1 MRVCSDA
8 CRTAVETITGAGLDA
23 WYDLRTHSNAQGAT
37 TADPRH
43 RAELDAWRV
52 PEVEAALLK
61 RDGRGNDRDDGR
73 CNGQDDGRGGGDDDN
88 HAAIGRDGGG
98 SRGNRDRG
106 DGNTANNAAS
116 AAVSLTVE
124 GMRCAG
130 CAWLVERLL
139 VGVPGVSAATV
150 DFPLRRAEV
159 RFDPRTTRLHPL
171 LETLA
176 RAGYRATPYS
186 MHAEETAI
194 ESERRARIRGLGISA
209 LFGMQVMLLSIALY
223 ASEGYG
229 GMSAGFEQLFRWLA
243 MMLTVPVLAWP
254 GRAFFTGAVAAL
266 RHRSL
271 TMDVPVALG
280 LAIAFTGSAF
290 ATVTGE
296 GEIWFDSV
304 VMFITLLNAARY
316 LELLARRRATATIRA
331 LARSAPLVATR
342 IRAAEAGDGT
352 APNGADLRTA
362 AGNNAG
368 GGVRLCTGDDKPLD
382 PPYAIGTVKTG
393 GDATSHPRNPGSSRA
408 MRFDTGRTEG
418 DTASRN
424 DDAGDDNH
432 GGNELPETERIPAA
446 ALRPG
451 DRVRVRPGEVVPAD
465 GAICSGRSAFDE
477 SLLTG
482 ESNPVARAAGDRVL
496 AGSVNGSGVVE
507 VEVVFAGDETVLGGV
522 LRRAEQAARERP
534 AIAELADRAAAW
546 FIGGVLV
553 LATGV
558 AVAWLLH
565 DASRMIPVL
574 VSVLV
579 VTCPCALSLATPAA
593 MTAALGALAR
603 AGLIAT
609 RANAVERLALA
620 THCLA
625 DKTGTLT
632 EGQFRL
638 RSVTPFSG
646 ATESQCLALAA
657 ALERY
662 ATHPAAAALVAAAES
677 AGGETGGEA
686 GVEVRDG
693 AGGEVGDGAGGE
705 AGGEVGGGVGGGV
718 EGEVG
723 GEVGGE
729 AGDGAGGEGKAD
741 AVGRVEG
748 PDAHLGGVTG
758 RINGI
763 HHAVGSPDFVARA
776 CGLDPDTFGLG
787 AAGGEAP
794 APSAHCG
801 TPETVGPSA
810 TRTAA
815 PEAHEPVAPAPNRAG
830 DRENDPSACA
840 AAASAPSMA
849 GSTNTTESNSRGPVP
864 PAPNASLAAHAFN
877 PEAHEP
883 VAPAPNT
890 IGDGE
895 NDPGTTHVFLAR
907 EGALLA
913 RFALADTLRPGARTL
928 VEGLRGRGI
937 GITIASGDSSAA
949 VERIARALGVTH
961 HLVRFSPEEKLG
973 EATRL
978 STSGERVLMLGDG
991 VNDTPAL
998 AGAHVSVAM
1007 GRGAAAAAARADA
1020 VLIGDDPGRL
1030 LAALDIARHA
1040 RRIVKQNLAW
1050 ALGYNL
1056 VALPLAATG
1065 VVPPWAAAIGMSLSS
1080 LAVAGNALRLGRG
1093 RDPAKG

>member
-1 MRVCSDA
+1 MSGQDVRVCSDA
-8 CRTAVETITGAGLDA
+8 CRTAVETIAGAGLDA
-23 WYDLRTHSNAQGAT
+23 WYDLRTHSDAQGAT

-52 PEVEAALLK
+52 PEVEASLLK
-61 RDGRGNDRDDGR
+61 RDGRG
-73 CNGQDDGRGGGDDDN
+73 DGRGGGDDEN
-88 HAAIGRDGGG
+88 HAAIGQDGGSG
-98 SRGNRDRG
+98 RGDRDRG
-106 DGNTANNAAS
+106 DGNTANTAAS
-116 AAVSLTVE
+116 AAVTLTVE

-139 VGVPGVSAATV
+139 VGVPGVSAVTV

-159 RFDPRTTRLHPL
+159 RFDTRATRLHL
-171 LETLA
+171 ILEALA

-186 MHAEETAI
+186 MHAEEMAI
-194 ESERRARIRGLGISA
+194 ESERRARIRGLGIST

-223 ASEGYG
+223 ASEWYG

-254 GRAFFTGAVAAL
+254 GRAFFTGAVTAL

-280 LAIAFTGSAF
+280 LSIAFIGSAF

-296 GEIWFDSV
+296 GEVWFDSV
-304 VMFITLLNAARY
+304 VMFITLLSIARY
-316 LELLARRRATATIRA
+316 LELLARRQATATIRA

-342 IRAAEAGDGT
+342 IRAE
-352 APNGADLRTA
+352 GA
-362 AGNNAG
+362 
-368 GGVRLCTGDDKPLD
+368 
-382 PPYAIGTVKTG
+382 G
-393 GDATSHPRNPGSSRA
+393 GDAGKGTDTKTSASTDASRA
-408 MRFDTGRTEG
+408 ESARDDSGGG
-418 DTASRN
+418 DNN
-424 DDAGDDNH
+424 DIPG
-432 GGNELPETERIPAA
+432 TERVPAA

-451 DRVRVRPGEVVPAD
+451 DRVRVRPGEMVPAD
-465 GAICSGRSAFDE
+465 GAIRSGRSAFDE

-482 ESNPVARAAGDRVL
+482 ESNPVVRSAGEQVL

-507 VEVVFAGDETVLGGV
+507 VEVASAGDETVLGGV

-558 AVAWLLH
+558 AVTWLIH

-579 VTCPCALSLATPAA
+579 VTCPCALSLATPTA

-632 EGQFRL
+632 EGRFRL
-638 RSVTPFSG
+638 QSVTSFSST
-646 ATESQCLALAA
+646 TESQCLALAA

-662 ATHPAAAALVAAAES
+662 ATHPAAAALVAAAGS
-677 AGGETGGEA
+677 TGGEA
-686 GVEVRDG
+686 
-693 AGGEVGDGAGGE
+693 
-705 AGGEVGGGVGGGV
+705 
-718 EGEVG
+718 EGETG
-723 GEVGGE
+723 RE
-729 AGDGAGGEGKAD
+729 AESEGKVEAI
-741 AVGRVEG
+741 GRVEG
-748 PDAHLGGVTG
+748 PDAHTGGVTG
-758 RINGI
+758 RIDGV
-763 HHAVGSPDFVARA
+763 HHAIGSPDFVARA
-776 CGLDPDTFGLG
+776 CGLDPDTFGID
-787 AAGGEAP
+787 ATGGEAP
-794 APSAHCG
+794 TVSAHRGTSEITAHAPANAPDPGAREPVVPAPSASFA
-801 TPETVGPSA
+801 TSEVGPGGC
-810 TRTAA
+810 AA
-815 PEAHEPVAPAPNRAG
+815 VTPAPNM
-830 DRENDPSACA
+830 P
-840 AAASAPSMA
+840 
-849 GSTNTTESNSRGPVP
+849 
-864 PAPNASLAAHAFN
+864 
-877 PEAHEP
+877 
-883 VAPAPNT
+883 
-890 IGDGE
+890 GDGG
-895 NDPGTTHVFLAR
+895 NDPGATHVFLAR

-913 RFALADTLRPGARTL
+913 RFALADTLRSGTRAL
-928 VEGLRGRGI
+928 IEGLRGHGI
-937 GITIASGDSSAA
+937 GITIASGDSPIA
-949 VERIARALGVTH
+949 VEHAARGLGIAH
-961 HLVRFSPEEKLG
+961 HLARLSPEDKL
-973 EATRL
+973 EAAARL
-978 STSGERVLMLGDG
+978 SASGERVLMLGDG

-1020 VLIGDDPGRL
+1020 VLISDDPNRL
-1030 LAALDIARHA
+1030 LAALDIARRA

-1093 RDPAKG
+1093 RTPAGD

>member
-1 MRVCSDA
+1 MVSGRKVQVCSDA
-8 CRTAVETITGAGLDA
+8 CRTAVETIAGAGLDA
-23 WYDLRTHSNAQGAT
+23 WYDLRTHSDAQGAI

-43 RAELDAWRV
+43 RAELEAWRV
-52 PEVEAALLK
+52 PEVEAALL
-61 RDGRGNDRDDGR
+61 RRGDDGSS
-73 CNGQDDGRGGGDDDN
+73 DDDDHTGAEPGG
-88 HAAIGRDGGG
+88 HAGIPP
-98 SRGNRDRG
+98 SP
-106 DGNTANNAAS
+106 TA
-116 AAVSLTVE
+116 VTLTVE

-139 VGVPGVSAATV
+139 ASVPGVSTATV

-159 RFDPRTTRLHPL
+159 RFDIRATRVHTL

-176 RAGYRATPYS
+176 RAGYRATPYTV
-186 MHAEETAI
+186 HAEEAAI

-223 ASEGYG
+223 ASEWYG
-229 GMSAGFEQLFRWLA
+229 GMEAGFEQLFRWLA

-280 LAIAFTGSAF
+280 LSIAFAGSAF

-296 GEIWFDSV
+296 GEVWFDSV
-304 VMFITLLNAARY
+304 VMFVTLLSAARY

-342 IRAAEAGDGT
+342 VRSG
-352 APNGADLRTA
+352 GAD
-362 AGNNAG
+362 
-368 GGVRLCTGDDKPLD
+368 
-382 PPYAIGTVKTG
+382 
-393 GDATSHPRNPGSSRA
+393 
-408 MRFDTGRTEG
+408 G
-418 DTASRN
+418 DTASRTGC
-424 DDAGDDNH
+424 DAGCH
-432 GGNELPETERIPAA
+432 GGEGIDGGEGSDGSNRGNRSDHDDPETERIPAA

-465 GAICSGRSAFDE
+465 GTIRSGHSAFDE

-482 ESNPVARAAGDRVL
+482 ESNPVARSAGDRVL

-507 VEVVFAGDETVLGGV
+507 VEVDSTGDETVLGGV
-522 LRRAEQAARERP
+522 LRRAGQAARERP
-534 AIAELADRAAAW
+534 AIAQLADRAAAW

-565 DASRMIPVL
+565 DPARMIPVL

-632 EGQFRL
+632 EGRFRL
-638 RSVTPFSG
+638 QSVTAFTGVS
-646 ATESQCLALAA
+646 ESRCLALAA

-662 ATHPAAAALVAAAES
+662 ATHPVAGALVQAADEGRS
-677 AGGETGGEA
+677 EFGIDDEAGPGGEA
-686 GVEVRDG
+686 GLGDETVLRDETRLGGKRGPGSEAEIGVNGEPG
-693 AGGEVGDGAGGE
+693 ARIEVGRGGDHEIGAADE
-705 AGGEVGGGVGGGV
+705 ERASERVV
-718 EGEVG
+718 EP
-723 GEVGGE
+723 
-729 AGDGAGGEGKAD
+729 ATDT
-741 AVGRVEG
+741 
-748 PDAHLGGVTG
+748 GGVTG
-758 RINGI
+758 RIDGVRY
-763 HHAVGSPDFVARA
+763 AVGSPEFVARI
-776 CGLDPDTFGLG
+776 CGPGTPATGRGVPG
-787 AAGGEAP
+787 ADEARASAGSPGAGRP
-794 APSAHCG
+794 APSVPGAG
-801 TPETVGPSA
+801 EARADEADP
-810 TRTAA
+810 AA
-815 PEAHEPVAPAPNRAG
+815 
-830 DRENDPSACA
+830 
-840 AAASAPSMA
+840 
-849 GSTNTTESNSRGPVP
+849 
-864 PAPNASLAAHAFN
+864 
-877 PEAHEP
+877 
-883 VAPAPNT
+883 
-890 IGDGE
+890 
-895 NDPGTTHVFLAR
+895 THVHLAR
-907 EGALLA
+907 DGALLA
-913 RFALADTLRPGARTL
+913 RFVLADTLRPNAPAL
-928 VEGLRGRGI
+928 VEGLRRRGI
-937 GITIASGDSSAA
+937 ETTIASGDSADAVDRAA
-949 VERIARALGVTH
+949 RGLGVAR
-961 HLVRFSPEEKLG
+961 HLAGLSPEDKLE
-973 EATRL
+973 EAARL
-978 STSGERVLMLGDG
+978 AASGERVLMLGDG

-1030 LAALDIARHA
+1030 LAALDIARFA

-1056 VALPLAATG
+1056 VALPLAAAG
-1065 VVPPWAAAIGMSLSS
+1065 AVPPWAAAIGMSLSS

-1093 RDPAKG
+1093 RDPAGG